1 MTDAR
6 GELRRVVD
14 LGARRVV
21 SIAVASGGRLRTI
34 EARGTRSGI
43 VDFDANGYVTADRE
57 YPDPLV
63 DFALGPGEEVT
74 VLDGNGRFAVLALS
88 EGGVSLKASFDT
100 GLAVRPPDCAL
111 CGQRRVLLPGE
122 LLFSTLSASRFA
134 LVDPGSARLH
144 VADTSLQDVVARSLA
159 TPAIRRSIAEYT
171 DAARQVALHVG
182 PEARVARGLV
192 VLSSTVSGSGNLL
205 LLLSPHRPSGAVVEE
220 FSPDGNWRR
229 TLSCTLTGLR
239 PDGELH
245 RPDLVAAMAGR
256 ILLISGRQGFVA
268 AYRVDRSV

>member
-1 MTDAR
+1 MRVFSITIFMIGLAYISPGNWAASYPPAGAAILTFDYSADLSGNHAFVSGHDVIRQCVAVEEELYFLISPLVRRDGTGARVVVTDAR

-63 DFALGPGEEVT
+63 DFALGPGEDVT

-111 CGQRRVLLPGE
+111 CGQRP
-122 LLFSTLSASRFA
+122 
-134 LVDPGSARLH
+134 
-144 VADTSLQDVVARSLA
+144 
-159 TPAIRRSIAEYT
+159 
-171 DAARQVALHVG
+171 
-182 PEARVARGLV
+182 
-192 VLSSTVSGSGNLL
+192 
-205 LLLSPHRPSGAVVEE
+205 RPPS
-220 FSPDGNWRR
+220 RR
-229 TLSCTLTGLR
+229 TAL
-239 PDGELH
+239 
-245 RPDLVAAMAGR
+245 
-256 ILLISGRQGFVA
+256 
-268 AYRVDRSV
+268 